1 MENQMQLF
9 FLILSMILPGRK
21 EYGIVISNVSLPR
34 SHASSNLQVDCP
46 DWSGFLANCPNWN
59 HGIDVRNLVVD
70 ADQLPGWTLL
80 LDSRQ
85 VPLKGFVDLGSPTVE
100 NESFHFVIRHW
111 GNSCINTEVNL
122 MLTGTGNLVR
132 ELPVINGQVTD
143 QPYTYTP
150 SGSGH
155 ISIDCQLLDS
165 HPATL
170 LSSSI
175 HFYVK
180 TLYTLSTS
188 LATGTTGAPSA
199 ETIYPEQTIVPYDYS
214 LSAAYNSLAVFI
226 DGLRVPVTG
235 SITMDSNHSIEVT
248 ADLTAGTI
256 SSGRLHI
263 TMETTSD
270 GAKVASIKND
280 GFEILNTTTLPPLFT
295 LLLES
300 TSSGLEE
307 MLTSCCGWDSVILT
321 NDGDHLTIA
330 WSNPNQGDLPAT
342 LTATMTIH
350 TADTQSQWDLEV
362 SGLGTYSLMNVH
374 FPQLNIRAEGEDH
387 FLLPYYSGK
396 VISNPGSE
404 IDFFDDPS
412 DSNDDRT
419 GLYPRGW
426 GTTMQFLSY
435 YNTAY
440 GLYFGFHDPD
450 AAIKQFGVKDQHD
463 GVYIECRIPAENK
476 TVADNSWSMP
486 GHVEIDLFEGD
497 WYDASLIYR
506 TWVSNEAS
514 YWPRKDSAREAR
526 QSVIGNIG
534 VWAYHYLSDGDLNL
548 ARLVIQEFSDFM
560 DVPVGIHWYE
570 WNYLDMDDDYPNYFP
585 ELEGVG
591 NLVSDVQEPGSI
603 EIMPYIN
610 GRMYDTD
617 LPTYNTQGYPEATK
631 HETGDIYWQN
641 FNSNHFAVMCP
652 TQTTWRDTLT
662 DASNQLTSRIG
673 TAGVYIDQVCAA
685 SPVECMD
692 ATHNHALGGGSWWRA
707 GYNSMFENIHDTIP
721 LNRFIT
727 VEGGCD
733 FLADE
738 VDGFMVQG
746 WTTNGLVP
754 AFPVVYSGRIQLF
767 GNQTGTSHYG
777 DQQFY
782 GKLAQGFSF
791 GIQTGRQSIW
801 ITSNLANASEEKLM
815 AAGFVKRLGKMRH
828 RLKDFISF
836 GTMKRSL
843 PLSGSIPEL
852 TYTVKDFGNSVLVT
866 LPAIT
871 SSLWQNEDGMVAVFT
886 NATMPTPPNTQGEE
900 ISFSFSFDSSNYGIN
915 EPISIRV
922 ITDTDE
928 GEFTPVSN
936 MFTRNV
942 ALNSLAIVAFMVVP
956 TASLPQ
962 QKTNYT
968 D

>member
-1 MENQMQLF
+1 MESRMHII
-9 FLILSMILPGRK
+9 FLIISMTLPSRK
-21 EYGIVISNVSLPR
+21 EYGIVISDVSLLS
-34 SHASSNLQVDCP
+34 SHSSSSLEVDCP
-46 DWSGFLANCPNWN
+46 DWPGFLANCPNWN
-59 HGIDVRNLVVD
+59 HGIDVRDFVID
-70 ADQLPGWTLL
+70 ADSLPSWTLL
-80 LDSRQ
+80 IDSLS
-85 VPLKGFVDLGSPTVE
+85 VPLNGVVDLGSPLVE

-111 GNSCINTEVNL
+111 GNSCVSTDVNL
-122 MLTGTGNLVR
+122 MLNGTGLLVR
-132 ELPVINGQVTD
+132 EEPVPNGQFTD

-150 SGSGH
+150 SGSGQ

-165 HPATL
+165 NLATL
-170 LSSSI
+170 LNSSI
-175 HFYVK
+175 NFYVK
-180 TLYTLSTS
+180 TRYTLSTN
-188 LATGTTGAPSA
+188 LGNGTHGTPSI

-214 LSAAYNSLAVFI
+214 LSASYSNLAVFL

-270 GAKVASIKND
+270 GAKVTSMKND
-280 GFEILNTTTLPPLFT
+280 GFEMLNTTVSPPLFT
-295 LLLES
+295 LILES

-307 MLTSCCGWDSVILT
+307 TLTSCCGWNHVILT
-321 NDGDHLTIA
+321 NGGDHLIVE
-330 WSNPNQGDLPAT
+330 WSNPDQGDLPAT
-342 LTATMTIH
+342 LTATMTIQ
-350 TADTQSQWDLEV
+350 TTDRQSQWDLGV
-362 SGLGTYSLMNVH
+362 SGLGTYSLMDVH

-387 FLLPYYSGK
+387 FLVPYYSGK
-396 VISNPGSE
+396 LISNPGSG

-412 DSNDDRT
+412 DTNDNRT

-450 AAIKQFGVKDQHD
+450 AAIKQFGVKDRND
-463 GVYIECRIPAENK
+463 GVYIACRIPAENK
-476 TVADNSWSMP
+476 TIADNSWSMP

-506 TWVSNEAS
+506 EWVSSEAS
-514 YWPRKDSAREAR
+514 YWPRQDAAREAR

-534 VWAYHYLSDGDLNL
+534 VWAYNYLSDGDLTL
-548 ARLVIQEFSDFM
+548 ARQVIQEFSDFM

-570 WNYLDMDDDYPNYFP
+570 WNYLEMDDDYPNYFP
-585 ELEGVG
+585 ELAGLDD
-591 NLVSDVQEPGSI
+591 LVSDVQVPGSV

-617 LPTYNTQGYPEATK
+617 LPTYNAQGYPEAAK
-631 HETGDIYWQN
+631 YENGEIYWQN

-662 DASNQLTSRIG
+662 DASNQLTSRLG

-692 ATHNHALGGGSWWRA
+692 ATHNHSLGGGAWWRT
-707 GYNSMFENIHDTIP
+707 GYHAMFEHIHDTIP
-721 LNRFIT
+721 ASRFIT

-746 WTTNGLVP
+746 WTTSDLVP
-754 AFPVVYSGRIQLF
+754 AFSAVYSGRVQLF
-767 GNQTGTSHYG
+767 GTLTGTSHYG

-782 GKLAQGFSF
+782 GKLAQAFSF

-801 ITSNLANASEEKLM
+801 IASNLANASEEKLM

-836 GTMKRSL
+836 GTMKRPL
-843 PLSGSIPEL
+843 PLSGTIPEL
-852 TYTVKDFGNSVLVT
+852 TYTVKDFGNSVQVT

-871 SSLWQNEDGMVAVFT
+871 SSLWQNEEGIVAVFT

-900 ISFSFSFDSSNYGIN
+900 LTFAFSFDSSSYGIN
-915 EPISIRV
+915 EPISLRV
-922 ITDTDE
+922 ITDVSE
-928 GEFTPVSN
+928 GEFTPASN
-936 MFTRNV
+936 VFTRNV
-942 ALNSLAIVAFMVVP
+942 TLSSLETAAFIIVP
-956 TASLPQ
+956 TASLPPA
-962 QKTNYT
+962 QKERQ
-968 D
+968 